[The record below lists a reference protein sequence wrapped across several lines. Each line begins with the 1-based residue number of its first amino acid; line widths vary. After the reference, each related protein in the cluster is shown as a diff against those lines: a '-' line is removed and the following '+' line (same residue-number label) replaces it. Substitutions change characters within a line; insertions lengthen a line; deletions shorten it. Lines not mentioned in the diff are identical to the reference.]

1 MFFPLQLRNTSVAD
15 LGKNCSQSPAL
26 QNVYVDGGCVCM
38 HVCEALR
45 VGYKGD

>member
-1 MFFPLQLRNTSVAD
+1 MAD
-15 LGKNCSQSPAL
+15 LGKNWSQSPAL
-26 QNVYVDGGCVCM
+26 LNVYVYGGCECVCM